1 MTLKSH
7 ILGGA
12 AVIALACAGFVAPSI
27 AQQTAPA
34 TDQAAPAAPA
44 ASDDAAPT
52 KAPAHHM
59 HHNRWKH
66 ARGHSSP
73 EERAETAR
81 LNQQQLAKAQ
91 GGSQGQY
98 GGAAPSDTSNPP
110 PAPAPS
116 DQSNAPQPN
125 DDGKMAPMNN
135 TPPPPPPPDSTPKPQ

>member
-12 AVIALACAGFVAPSI
+12 AVIALACAGFVSPGF

-34 TDQAAPAAPA
+34 DQAAPAAPA
-44 ASDDAAPT
+44 ASDTAAPA

-59 HHNRWKH
+59 RHNRWKH
-66 ARGHSSP
+66 ARGHSSA
-73 EERAETAR
+73 EERAETEK

-98 GGAAPSDTSNPP
+98 GGAQPSDTSTA
-110 PAPAPS
+110 PAPADQPS
-116 DQSNAPQPN
+116 TPQPN
-125 DDGKMAPMNN
+125 DDSKMAPMNN
-135 TPPPPPPPDSTPKPQ
+135 TPPPPPPPDSTPKPQQK

>member
-27 AQQTAPA
+27 AQQAAPA

-81 LNQQQLAKAQ
+81 LNQEQLARAQ

-98 GGAAPSDTSNPP
+98 GGAAPSESNP
-110 PAPAPS
+110 PAPAPA

-135 TPPPPPPPDSTPKPQ
+135 TPPPPPPPDGAPKPQ